1 MDAIGLNPIKLDA
14 IGLDPIRMDVIRLG
28 VTGASRPSI
37 EPKTIE
43 FIPVI
48 NINIDIIQSINYY
61 VNGWSEEINQGDY
74 INRGDDI
81 YILLYLFDYTS
92 DMPHVTCGDSNV
104 TVDKHP
110 EWSETNNKWVIII
123 KGVTESPQKINI
135 TIPEYIRY
143 EDIIQPYPFV
153 VPIYD
158 ENDNLISWGDK
169 LRVGSTIRYEEV
181 YSLIPE
187 AYSASAIYYN
197 GSTIDKAGGTLTVE
211 KYMGFTSL
219 KQWLIDNNE
228 PKCILSPRL
237 LRIPN
242 SSYKI
247 LGHIP
252 DISGHG
258 NHGVIH
264 NSAYSGNS
272 GANGQSTWILD
283 DYDKNWL
290 SYGGY
295 FEVTDDSLIVK
306 SDDIEFR
313 IETGHTFPGGEV
325 EVTGM
330 REGSYITIY
339 GDTTSYSIR
348 TNGRHSIPYNLES
361 DQHNNYIYSEKCKGV
376 VIKGVAEYE
385 GAFCLD
391 GVDDC
396 IDIPTTLGGK
406 QVIMKT
412 IWQIENSILYDQR
425 KDSEEEFAIYSGDN
439 NTSFPAYS
447 IRNNG
452 KTYID
457 GILNH
462 YVQAAQLNNVCHN
475 ITITNELLN
484 EPNPANPRLGANLS
498 NNHYAKMALYD
509 FILFD
514 EISTDEKIRELNDVI
529 GIEGDYVEKPEYYWD
544 AHGKTNADPD
554 RNTIKNRGTEQSLIS
569 NSSPTNLQTDWIAN
583 EFTFVNSASDVDIM
597 SGDRLASTAYEAR
610 FLTGQ
615 VIPAMQVTLTLVNS
629 AYDTFSYMYVDEEG
643 SSQRLYFNDLVLN
656 EPVTVDLPKNN
667 NNNTNTGFIL
677 EANNPN
683 AVINVKVLSQSV
695 NIENAFDLEANNLA
709 YTDESGYK
717 ENGLYLDGVEDY
729 LVNPNVPAFTDYTYI
744 FKREIL
750 ANDTINSVTM
760 HKGLL
765 KTFAGAFT
773 SDYVID
779 NISNEAG
786 GNINNFAFHSFGA
799 VNVIYRSSVA
809 NKIIWANTTSINGI
823 AGKRGSNTDDE
834 SITIAKWGTNYRK
847 MVFCKLAL
855 FSKTIDML
863 SINMLRNLF
872 ELDEIINLN
881 NKLFKK

>member
-1 MDAIGLNPIKLDA
+1 MKLNKLSLNKERLTGSDLNLIRGRDIGVSA
-14 IGLDPIRMDVIRLG
+14 
-28 VTGASRPSI
+28 RPSI
-37 EPKTIE
+37 NPPIIE
-43 FIPVI
+43 FIPI
-48 NINIDIIQSINYY
+48 LNRYDIIQSINYY
-61 VNGWSEEINQGDY
+61 VNGWSEKINQGDY

-81 YILLYLFDYTS
+81 YILLYLSDYMS
-92 DMPHVTCGDSNV
+92 EISHVTCGNYNV
-104 TVDKHP
+104 TVNKHI

-123 KGVTESPQKINI
+123 KGVNKSPQKIDI
-135 TIPEYIRY
+135 AIAEYIRY
-143 EDIIQPYPFV
+143 ENIVQPYPV
-153 VPIYD
+153 IVKIKD
-158 ENDNLISWGDK
+158 EENNVYSYGDK
-169 LRVGSTIRYEEV
+169 IKVGTKIKYDGNTNLLPQLYQV
-181 YSLIPE
+181 VGGIKL
-187 AYSASAIYYN
+187 N
-197 GSTIDKAGGTLTVE
+197 DKNFNSNNTGVIEKTNVFTLTTPC
-211 KYMGFTSL
+211 KYL
-219 KQWLIDNNE
+219 LDNE

-272 GANGQSTWILD
+272 GANGEIQWTLENYIIE
-283 DYDKNWL
+283 WL
-290 SYGGY
+290 TEDGY
-295 FEVTDDSLIVK
+295 FEANSNSI
-306 SDDIEFR
+306 R
-313 IETGHTFPGGEV
+313 IKEESFDLEMEVGYGIPSGEV
-325 EVTGM
+325 EVSGLK
-330 REGSYITIY
+330 EGSSIFIQSDAYN
-339 GDTTSYSIR
+339 YSIV
-348 TNGRHSIPYNLES
+348 TNGRHTIPYLITDMRS
-361 DQHNNYIYSEKCKGV
+361 GYISVYNCKGV

-412 IWQIENSILYDQR
+412 IWQLDTKMIYDQR
-425 KDSEEEFAIYSGDN
+425 KENSENTDKFAIY
-439 NTSFPAYS
+439 TSAYLPSTDESVPAYRS
-447 IRNNG
+447 RNNG

-457 GILNH
+457 GILNN
-462 YVQAAQLNNVCHN
+462 YLTVENLKNRLHN
-475 ITITNELLN
+475 ITITNELVN
-484 EPNPANPRLGANLS
+484 NPTITNPRIGASLYNS
-498 NNHYAKMALYD
+498 NYQQMALYD
-509 FILFD
+509 FMLFD

-629 AYDTFSYMYVDEEG
+629 AYDAFSYMYVDDAG
-643 SSQRLYFNDLVLN
+643 SVQRLYFNDLVLN

-717 ENGLYLDGVEDY
+717 ENGLYLNGVDDS
-729 LVNPNVPAFTDYTYI
+729 LVNPNVPALTDYTYI
-744 FKREIL
+744 IKFKDFDNPTSGSSIHYKGSEKQGGGAYIHNYIHSDGTVSQYNFGQLNEI
-750 ANDTINSVTM
+750 DVKEKVTYCTKNSYN
-760 HKGLL
+760 G
-765 KTFAGAFT
+765 
-773 SDYVID
+773 
-779 NISNEAG
+779 N
-786 GNINNFAFHSFGA
+786 NINVG
-799 VNVIYRSSVA
+799 
-809 NKIIWANTTSINGI
+809 T
-823 AGKRGSNTDDE
+823 NTDDKG
-834 SITIAKWGTNYRK
+834 ITLGKRNTYRK
-847 MVFCKLAL
+847 MIFYKEML

-872 ELDEIINLN
+872 ELDEIIDLN

>member
-1 MDAIGLNPIKLDA
+1 MDTIGLNPIKLDA
-14 IGLDPIRMDVIRLG
+14 IGLDPIRMDAIRLG

-37 EPKTIE
+37 EPLIIE

-48 NINIDIIQSINYY
+48 NINVDIIQSINYY
-61 VNGWSEEINQGDY
+61 VNGWSEKINQGDY

-81 YILLYLFDYTS
+81 YILLYLSDYMS
-92 DMPHVTCGDSNV
+92 EISYVTCGNYNV
-104 TVDKHP
+104 TVNKHI
-110 EWSETNNKWVIII
+110 EWSETNNKWVVII
-123 KGVTESPQKINI
+123 KGVNKSPQKIDI
-135 TIPEYIRY
+135 AIAEYIRY
-143 EDIIQPYPFV
+143 EDIVQPYPFV

-169 LRVGSTIRYEEV
+169 LRVGSTIRYQRV
-181 YSLIPE
+181 YNLIPE
-187 AYSASAIYYN
+187 AYSASTIYYN
-197 GSTIDKAGGTLTVE
+197 GSTIDEAEGTLTVE
-211 KYMGFTSL
+211 KSMVFTSL

-258 NHGVIH
+258 NHGKIN

-272 GANGQSTWILD
+272 GADGRSTWILD

-306 SDDIEFR
+306 SDSIEFR
-313 IETGHTFPGGEV
+313 IDTGHTFPGGEV

-330 REGSYITIY
+330 RDGSYITIY

-376 VIKGVAEYE
+376 VIKGIAEYE

-396 IDIPTTLGGK
+396 IDIPTAGGK
-406 QVIMKT
+406 QVLMKT
-412 IWQIENSILYDQR
+412 IWQSENTILYDQR
-425 KDSEEEFAIYSGDN
+425 KDSEDEFAIYSGDN
-439 NTSFPAYS
+439 GTSFPAYS

-484 EPNPANPRLGANLS
+484 EPNPANPRLGANIS

-509 FILFD
+509 FMLFD

-529 GIEGDYVEKPEYYWD
+529 GIEGGYVEKPEYYWD

-629 AYDTFSYMYVDEEG
+629 AYDTFSYMYVNEEG
-643 SSQRLYFNDLVLN
+643 NLSRIYFNDLVLN

-683 AVINVKVLSQSV
+683 AVINVKVLPLSV

-717 ENGLYLDGVEDY
+717 ENGLYLNGVDDS
-729 LVNPNVPAFTDYTYI
+729 LVNPNVPALTDYTYI
-744 FKREIL
+744 IKFKDFDNPVYNSCIQHKGPYKAGGSAFIQDYVDTSGLKYQYSFGSSNNVRN
-750 ANDTINSVTM
+750 NDT
-760 HKGLL
+760 
-765 KTFAGAFT
+765 
-773 SDYVID
+773 
-779 NISNEAG
+779 
-786 GNINNFAFHSFGA
+786 
-799 VNVIYRSSVA
+799 VIYCTKK
-809 NKIIWANTTSINGI
+809 NYNGNPI
-823 AGKRGSNTDDE
+823 GS
-834 SITIAKWGTNYRK
+834 GTNSDGLGLTIGKWASYRK
-847 MVFCKLAL
+847 MIFYKEML

-872 ELDEIINLN
+872 ELDEIIDLN

>member
-1 MDAIGLNPIKLDA
+1 MKLNKLSLNKERLTGSDLNLIRGRDIGVSA
-14 IGLDPIRMDVIRLG
+14 
-28 VTGASRPSI
+28 RPSI
-37 EPKTIE
+37 NPPIIE
-43 FIPVI
+43 FIPI
-48 NINIDIIQSINYY
+48 LNRYDIIQSINYY
-61 VNGWSEEINQGDY
+61 VNGWSEKINQGDY

-81 YILLYLFDYTS
+81 YILLYLSDYMS
-92 DMPHVTCGDSNV
+92 EISHVTCGNYNV
-104 TVDKHP
+104 TVNKHI

-123 KGVTESPQKINI
+123 KGVNKSPQKIDI
-135 TIPEYIRY
+135 AIAEYIRY
-143 EDIIQPYPFV
+143 ENIVQPYPV
-153 VPIYD
+153 IVKIKD
-158 ENDNLISWGDK
+158 EENNVYSYGDK
-169 LRVGSTIRYEEV
+169 IKVGTKIKYDGNTNLLPQLYQV
-181 YSLIPE
+181 VGGVKL
-187 AYSASAIYYN
+187 N
-197 GSTIDKAGGTLTVE
+197 DKNFNSNNTGVIEKINVFTLTTPC
-211 KYMGFTSL
+211 KYL
-219 KQWLIDNNE
+219 LDNE

-272 GANGQSTWILD
+272 GANGEIQWTLENYIIE
-283 DYDKNWL
+283 WL
-290 SYGGY
+290 TEDGY
-295 FEVTDDSLIVK
+295 FEANSNSI
-306 SDDIEFR
+306 R
-313 IETGHTFPGGEV
+313 IKEESFDLEMEVGYGIPSGEV
-325 EVTGM
+325 EVSGLK
-330 REGSYITIY
+330 EGSSIFIQSDAYN
-339 GDTTSYSIR
+339 YSIV
-348 TNGRHSIPYNLES
+348 TNGRHTIPYLITDMRS
-361 DQHNNYIYSEKCKGV
+361 GYISVYNCKGV

-391 GVDDC
+391 GVDDY

-406 QVIMKT
+406 QVLMKT

-509 FILFD
+509 FMLFD

-544 AHGKTNADPD
+544 AHDKTNADPD
-554 RNTIKNRGTEQSLIS
+554 KNTIKNRGTEQSLIS

-643 SSQRLYFNDLVLN
+643 SSQRIYFNDLVLN

-677 EANNPN
+677 EANNSN
-683 AVINVKVLSQSV
+683 AVINVKVLSRSV

-729 LVNPNVPAFTDYTYI
+729 LVNPNVPALTDYTYI
-744 FKREIL
+744 IKFKDFDNPVYNSCIQHKGPYKAGGSAFIQDYVDTSGLKYQYSFGSSNNVRN
-750 ANDTINSVTM
+750 NDT
-760 HKGLL
+760 
-765 KTFAGAFT
+765 
-773 SDYVID
+773 
-779 NISNEAG
+779 
-786 GNINNFAFHSFGA
+786 
-799 VNVIYRSSVA
+799 VIYCTKK
-809 NKIIWANTTSINGI
+809 NYNGNPI
-823 AGKRGSNTDDE
+823 GS
-834 SITIAKWGTNYRK
+834 GTNSDGLGITTGKWASYRK
-847 MVFCKLAL
+847 MIFYKEML
-855 FSKTIDML
+855 FSRTIDML

-872 ELDEIINLN
+872 ELDEIIDLN

>member
-1 MDAIGLNPIKLDA
+1 MKLNKLSLNKERLTGSDLNLIRGRDIGVSA
-14 IGLDPIRMDVIRLG
+14 
-28 VTGASRPSI
+28 RPSI
-37 EPKTIE
+37 NPPIIE
-43 FIPVI
+43 FIPI
-48 NINIDIIQSINYY
+48 LNRYDIIQSINYY
-61 VNGWSEEINQGDY
+61 VNGWSEKINQGDY

-81 YILLYLFDYTS
+81 YILLYLSDYMS
-92 DMPHVTCGDSNV
+92 EISHVTCGNYNV
-104 TVDKHP
+104 TVNKHI

-123 KGVTESPQKINI
+123 KGVNKSPQKIDI
-135 TIPEYIRY
+135 AIAEYIRY
-143 EDIIQPYPFV
+143 ENIVQPYPV
-153 VPIYD
+153 IVKIKD
-158 ENDNLISWGDK
+158 EENNVYSYGDK
-169 LRVGSTIRYEEV
+169 IKVGTKIKYDGNTNLLPQLYQV
-181 YSLIPE
+181 VGGIKL
-187 AYSASAIYYN
+187 N
-197 GSTIDKAGGTLTVE
+197 DKNFNSNNTGVIEKTNVFTLTTPC
-211 KYMGFTSL
+211 KYL
-219 KQWLIDNNE
+219 LDNE

-272 GANGQSTWILD
+272 GANGEIQWTLENYIIE
-283 DYDKNWL
+283 WL
-290 SYGGY
+290 TEDGY
-295 FEVTDDSLIVK
+295 FEANSNSI
-306 SDDIEFR
+306 R
-313 IETGHTFPGGEV
+313 IKEESFDLEMEVGYGIPSGEV
-325 EVTGM
+325 EVSGLK
-330 REGSYITIY
+330 EGSSIFIQSDAYN
-339 GDTTSYSIR
+339 YSIV
-348 TNGRHSIPYNLES
+348 TNGRHTIPYLITDMRS
-361 DQHNNYIYSEKCKGV
+361 GYISVYNCKGV

-406 QVIMKT
+406 QVLMKT
-412 IWQIENSILYDQR
+412 IWQLENSILYDQR

-509 FILFD
+509 FMLFD
-514 EISTDEKIRELNDVI
+514 EISTDEKIRELNNVVD
-529 GIEGDYVEKPEYYWD
+529 IEGGYVEKPEYYWD

-554 RNTIKNRGTEQSLIS
+554 RNTIKNRGTEQLLIS

-643 SSQRLYFNDLVLN
+643 SSQRIYFNDLVLN

-709 YTDESGYK
+709 YTDESGYH
-717 ENGLYLDGVEDY
+717 ETGLYLDGVEDY

-744 FKREIL
+744 IKYKDLGETKYNSCIQYKGPFNPNGGSAFIQDYSDYSDKLRHQYTFGKS
-750 ANDTINSVTM
+750 NNVRSDNSVIYST
-760 HKGLL
+760 KNN
-765 KTFAGAFT
+765 
-773 SDYVID
+773 Y
-779 NISNEAG
+779 N
-786 GNINNFAFHSFGA
+786 GNPIE
-799 VNVIYRSSVA
+799 I
-809 NKIIWANTTSINGI
+809 
-823 AGKRGSNTDDE
+823 
-834 SITIAKWGTNYRK
+834 GTNVDGLGLTIGKWVDYRK
-847 MVFCKLAL
+847 MVFYKEML
-855 FSKTIDML
+855 FSRTIDML

-872 ELDEIINLN
+872 ELDEIIDLN

>member
-1 MDAIGLNPIKLDA
+1 MKLNKLSLNKERLTGSDLNLIRGRDIGVSA
-14 IGLDPIRMDVIRLG
+14 
-28 VTGASRPSI
+28 RPSI
-37 EPKTIE
+37 NPPIIE
-43 FIPVI
+43 FIPI
-48 NINIDIIQSINYY
+48 LNRYDIIQSINYY
-61 VNGWSEEINQGDY
+61 VNGWSEKINQGDY

-81 YILLYLFDYTS
+81 YILLYLSDYMS
-92 DMPHVTCGDSNV
+92 EISHVTCGNYNV
-104 TVDKHP
+104 TVNKHI

-123 KGVTESPQKINI
+123 KGVNKSPQKIDI
-135 TIPEYIRY
+135 AIAEYIRY
-143 EDIIQPYPFV
+143 ENIVQPYPV
-153 VPIYD
+153 IVKIKD
-158 ENDNLISWGDK
+158 EENNVYSYGDK
-169 LRVGSTIRYEEV
+169 IKVGTKIKYDGNTNLLPQLYQV
-181 YSLIPE
+181 VGGIKL
-187 AYSASAIYYN
+187 N
-197 GSTIDKAGGTLTVE
+197 DKNFNSNNTGVIEKTNVFTLTTPC
-211 KYMGFTSL
+211 KYL
-219 KQWLIDNNE
+219 LDNE

-313 IETGHTFPGGEV
+313 IETGCTFPGGEV

-361 DQHNNYIYSEKCKGV
+361 DQHNNYLYSEKCKGV
-376 VIKGVAEYE
+376 VIKGIAEYE

-396 IDIPTTLGGK
+396 IDIPTAGGK
-406 QVIMKT
+406 QVLMKT
-412 IWQIENSILYDQR
+412 IWQSENTILYDQR
-425 KDSEEEFAIYSGDN
+425 KDSEDEFAIYSGDN
-439 NTSFPAYS
+439 GTSFPAYS

-462 YVQAAQLNNVCHN
+462 HVQASQLNNVCHN

-484 EPNPANPRLGANLS
+484 EPNPANPRLGANIS
-498 NNHYAKMALYD
+498 NNHYARMALYD
-509 FILFD
+509 FMLFD

-529 GIEGDYVEKPEYYWD
+529 GIEGGYVEKPEYYWD

-554 RNTIKNRGTEQSLIS
+554 RNTIKNRGTEQSLIN

-583 EFTFVNSASDVDIM
+583 EFTFVNSSSDVDIM

-610 FLTGQ
+610 FLTGK

-629 AYDTFSYMYVDEEG
+629 SYDTFSYMYVDNEG
-643 SSQRLYFNDLVLN
+643 AYQRIYFNDLVLN

-717 ENGLYLDGVEDY
+717 ENGLYLNGVDDS
-729 LVNPNVPAFTDYTYI
+729 LVNPNVPALTDYTYI
-744 FKREIL
+744 IKFKDFDNPVYNSCIQHKGPYKAGGSAFIQDYVDTSGLKYQYSFGSSNNVRN
-750 ANDTINSVTM
+750 NDT
-760 HKGLL
+760 
-765 KTFAGAFT
+765 
-773 SDYVID
+773 
-779 NISNEAG
+779 
-786 GNINNFAFHSFGA
+786 
-799 VNVIYRSSVA
+799 VIYCTKK
-809 NKIIWANTTSINGI
+809 NYNGNPI
-823 AGKRGSNTDDE
+823 GS
-834 SITIAKWGTNYRK
+834 GTNSDGLGLTIGKWASYRK
-847 MVFCKLAL
+847 MIFYKEML

-872 ELDEIINLN
+872 ELDEIIDLN

>member
-197 GSTIDKAGGTLTVE
+197 GSTIDKAGGMLTVE
-211 KYMGFTSL
+211 KSMGFTSL

-258 NHGVIH
+258 NHGVIY

-396 IDIPTTLGGK
+396 IGIPTTLGGK

-554 RNTIKNRGTEQSLIS
+554 KNTIKNRGTEQSLIS

-610 FLTGQ
+610 FLTGK
-615 VIPAMQVTLTLVNS
+615 VIPAMQVMLTLVNS
-629 AYDTFSYMYVDEEG
+629 AYDAFSYMYVDDAG
-643 SSQRLYFNDLVLN
+643 SVQRLYFNDLVLN
-656 EPVTVDLPKNN
+656 EPVTVDLPTNN

-760 HKGLL
+760 HKGLV
-765 KTFAGAFT
+765 KEFAGGFT
-773 SDYVID
+773 VDYVID
-779 NISNEAG
+779 DVD
-786 GNINNFAFHSFGA
+786 NFVYHSFGRG
-799 VNVIYRSSVA
+799 NVVSRKSVENSIIYGT
-809 NKIIWANTTSINGI
+809 TTSVNGI
-823 AGKRGSNTDDE
+823 TINRGSNTDDN
-834 SITIAKWGTNYRK
+834 SITIGKYASNYRK

-872 ELDEIINLN
+872 ELDEIIDLN